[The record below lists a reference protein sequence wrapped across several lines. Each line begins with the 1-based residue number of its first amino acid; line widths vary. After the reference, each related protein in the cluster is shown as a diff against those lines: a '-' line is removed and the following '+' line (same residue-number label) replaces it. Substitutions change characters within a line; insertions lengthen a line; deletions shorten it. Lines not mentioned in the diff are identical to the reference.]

1 MSQTRVLIVD
11 DNKDLADGLATVLED
26 DNKQVSLAYNGSDAI
41 KIFDAG
47 QFDVVFLD
55 VKLPDMNGIDVF
67 QYIHNKDPKVRVIMM
82 TGFRIEQVLAEVIDS
97 GEVEILRKP
106 FEMERV
112 EEIMQQVQNESIV
125 LIADDDPDFS
135 DAMSE
140 YLIEQ
145 GFKTMLA
152 RDGQEAVDGV
162 LLNPIEILVLD
173 LNMPVM
179 CGLDVYLKLKQKGR
193 AVKTIIVTGHAKEEK
208 AAIDLLKSTE
218 VTGCLFKPFKPDDM
232 LHAIE
237 QAIANKK

>member
-11 DNKDLADGLATVLED
+11 DNKDLADGLAMMLED
-26 DNKQVSLAYNGSDAI
+26 DNKQVSLAYNGIDAI
-41 KIFDAG
+41 KVFDAG

-106 FEMERV
+106 FEMECV

-140 YLIEQ
+140 YLIEK

-208 AAIDLLKSTE
+208 TAIDLLKSTE